1 MLFFMNG
8 TQNVIYLELTSALA
22 NQAKVTSG
30 HIEKNI
36 FEENVNLN
44 DCEFYLYG

>member
-1 MLFFMNG
+1 MNG
-8 TQNVIYLELTSALA
+8 TKNIFIYFKLTSALA
-22 NQAKVTSG
+22 NKAKVTSG